1 MYYKSTPEQQCIMKH
16 IIGTT
21 TCKVQGVTGS
31 WHRTPQDHARWR
43 QQGEDLET
51 SHDAVQE
58 MYVDEAGKQQE
69 KAYSCKAFHN
79 GKEEQHIKEDPCE
92 GGHDDEQG
100 PEVIPG
106 KEDDHDDAEQAEPG
120 LKPVKA

>member
-1 MYYKSTPEQQCIMKH
+1 MPVGDSRVKTLRPATTQCRRC
-16 IIGTT
+16 T
-21 TCKVQGVTGS
+21 
-31 WHRTPQDHARWR
+31 
-43 QQGEDLET
+43 
-51 SHDAVQE
+51 
-58 MYVDEAGKQQE
+58 YVDEAGKQQE

-106 KEDDHDDAEQAEPG
+106 KENDHDDAEQAEPG